1 MPKIT
6 YVTADGG
13 EHPAELDP
21 GLSLMEGAVL
31 NDVPGIIGLC
41 GGICSCATCHCYIG
55 PDWSSKLR
63 SPSEGE
69 LAMLERASDRRAES
83 RLGCQ
88 VAVTDALD
96 GMIVHL
102 PAHQSTGEI

>member
-1 MPKIT
+1 VPKVT
-6 YVTADGG
+6 YVAADGT
-13 EHPAELDP
+13 EYPVALDP

-55 PDWSSKLR
+55 AEWSSQLAA
-63 SPSEGE
+63 PTEGE
-69 LAMLERASDRRAES
+69 LAMLERASDRRPDS

-88 VAVTDALD
+88 VPVGAALD